1 MTQTKEINFGE
12 WLQYLNTIVVR
23 WVNQSA
29 AVVADGAEKMSDT
42 EHTVSSCLKTAS
54 TLADLALL
62 NGVEYAVT
70 VLAGPGFR
78 MLALVSAS
86 DWYDGPQDR
95 SCAYNIDISA
105 TEPLSRFVSADP
117 IPADRV
123 GFEVQTADGGVR
135 QCADRVMPA
144 GAAKFRLVV
153 SRLGIHS
160 GCYTGKVS
168 LKPVPPQTGSPV
180 TVDVNIAL

>member
-1 MTQTKEINFGE
+1 VTQTKEINLGE

-23 WVNQSA
+23 WANQSA
-29 AVVADGAEKMSDT
+29 AVVADGADQMTDS

-54 TLADLALL
+54 RLTDVALL

-86 DWYDGPQDR
+86 DWYDGPKDR

-105 TEPLSRFVSADP
+105 TESLSRFVSADP
-117 IPADRV
+117 IPADRI

-135 QCADRVMPA
+135 QCLDRVLPA
-144 GAAKFRLVV
+144 GTAKFRLVV

-160 GCYTGKVS
+160 GCYTGKVV
-168 LKPVPPQTGSPV
+168 LKPVPPATGNPV
-180 TVDVNIAL
+180 PVNVNIGL